1 MELKFTVPEISCDH
15 CKNTIEGILNGQ
27 DNINSAFV
35 NIEKKEVTVS
45 SDTKISISDLGALL
59 DDHGYTVV
67 E

>member
-1 MELKFTVPEISCDH
+1 MELKFTVPEISCEH

-45 SDTKISISDLGALL
+45 SDTKISISDLCALL

>member
-35 NIEKKEVTVS
+35 NIEKKEVAVI